1 MSRAFLTPSV
11 TKQSFF
17 IQLTCPHLVIT
28 NHNKPADDLPLSHSG
43 SLVAMGTTDGD
54 ISVYDCR
61 ELKVLIDNVSVFT
74 VQVIVPLPS
83 PSPPPPSHTHT
94 HPQLLTRVSRVH
106 SVFVTGL
113 TFVPTARDQQP
124 PEQPG
129 EALLS
134 VSADRTCCV
143 TMVTTQSG
151 EYYDIK
157 LTLIP
162 DHNDIP
168 FSPLK

>member
-1 MSRAFLTPSV
+1 M
-11 TKQSFF
+11 
-17 IQLTCPHLVIT
+17 
-28 NHNKPADDLPLSHSG
+28 
-43 SLVAMGTTDGD
+43 
-54 ISVYDCR
+54 
-61 ELKVLIDNVSVFT
+61 
-74 VQVIVPLPS
+74 
-83 PSPPPPSHTHT
+83 
-94 HPQLLTRVSRVH
+94 H

-124 PEQPG
+124 TEQPG